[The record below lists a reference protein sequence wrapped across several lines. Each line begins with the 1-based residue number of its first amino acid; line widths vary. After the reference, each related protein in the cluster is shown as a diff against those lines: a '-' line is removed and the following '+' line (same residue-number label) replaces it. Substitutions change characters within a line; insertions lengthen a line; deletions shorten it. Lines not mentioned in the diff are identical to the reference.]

1 MGIPAMVTKPAT
13 IANVFYS
20 GNFHPFYITILNPQ
34 KLKNEKANQKT
45 QAEQKNNFKLNRIR
59 NE

>member
-1 MGIPAMVTKPAT
+1 MVTKPAT